1 MKKRILS
8 VILLLAMLLTM
19 VPFAATAE
27 EVTTDVNAGSDAT
40 TENEATDAFD
50 YEALYVKEGL
60 VNLFTVYGENN
71 GLDFSKATWTDKL
84 KGSVATLMGK
94 GAKDGDPTRWVQNAD
109 GSFGFNVLKGAI
121 MENGEYS
128 ETGDGATASLGQ
140 HLGNNIR
147 LSFGLP
153 LLPDGSFTV
162 E

>member
-1 MKKRILS
+1 
-8 VILLLAMLLTM
+8 MLITAIPVM
-19 VPFAATAE
+19 TAGVVAE
-27 EVTTDVNAGSDAT
+27 EVTAPQEGEGTA
-40 TENEATDAFD
+40 DAFD

-60 VNLFTVYGENN
+60 VNLFTIYGENN

-94 GAKDGDPTRWVQNAD
+94 GAKTGDPTRWVQNAD

-128 ETGDGATASLGQ
+128 KTGDGATASLGQ